1 MFSNMPWLPA
11 MNLSELGEFGLIE
24 RIRKRVGEGSA
35 VLGIGDDCA
44 AYEVPAGELLLTSAD
59 LLLEGVHFRTA
70 WSTFYDLG
78 CKAVAVNV
86 SDIAAMGGTPRAI
99 FLSLAAPAALPVA
112 DLEELIAG
120 VAEEA
125 GAYGAELLGGD
136 TSRSPGPLMLA
147 ITVQGS
153 VPESELVSRSGARP
167 GDRIWVSGS
176 LGDSALAL
184 AELQGGRTPSDDLAG
199 RHHRP
204 QARLALGR
212 ALARKGLAS
221 AMIDVSDGL
230 LSDLGHVLK
239 ASAAGAVV
247 DVRRLPLSKSFRR
260 HLEGQPQVLGLAL
273 QGGEDYELLFC
284 SPPDRVAE
292 VNALARELSL
302 ALTDIGEVRHQPG
315 VELAGLPGEL
325 SLPRGGFDHFKAVA
339 TDQER
344 ADGA

>member
-59 LLLEGVHFRTA
+59 LLLEGVHFRAA

-184 AELQGGRTPSDDLAG
+184 ADLQRGRTPSDD
-199 RHHRP
+199 
-204 QARLALGR
+204 LALGR

-247 DVRRLPLSKSFRR
+247 DVRHLPLSKSFRR
-260 HLEGQPQVLGLAL
+260 QLEGQPQVLGLAL

-302 ALTDIGEVRHQPG
+302 ALTDIGEVRHQQG